1 MMSVVEAAREFA
13 EFALAEA
20 EIVPLMSLVA

>member
-1 MMSVVEAAREFA
+1 MTVVEAAREFA
-13 EFALAEA
+13 EFALADA